1 MDCKLYQKRLILA
14 IGCCL
19 LAIGIQGQTNQQ
31 WRDSLNA
38 INKQIAQSPYS
49 VSLHLRK
56 AAINLELQQW
66 EFAVDEYK
74 TILRHD
80 EHNLTALFY
89 RAYAYTHLRRYD
101 LAKND
106 YNDILLEKPTHLE
119 ARLGLAYDYQLMD
132 KRNDALDL
140 LNIVVEQHPDSVSG
154 YVARASLETD
164 MKRYEAALYDW
175 EQASRLNPENTDYL
189 LSHIDVLI
197 RLGRKDTAR
206 RELELLSSRGV
217 NQGALREFYR
227 RLKEMK

>member
-1 MDCKLYQKRLILA
+1 MDCKLHQKRLIL
-14 IGCCL
+14 GL
-19 LAIGIQGQTNQQ
+19 VLSLMTLGIQGQTNQQ

-38 INKQIAQSPYS
+38 INQKIAQSPYS

-74 TILRHD
+74 TILLHD
-80 EHNLTALFY
+80 ENNLTALFY

-119 ARLGLAYDYQLMD
+119 ARLGLAYVYQLMG

-175 EQASRLNPENTDYL
+175 EEASRLDPDNTDYQ
-189 LSHIDVLI
+189 LSYIDVLI
-197 RLGRKDTAR
+197 RLGRKDAAR
-206 RELELLSSRGV
+206 RELDKLSGRGV
-217 NQGALREFYR
+217 NQGALRGFYQ
-227 RLKEMK
+227 RLKEK

>member
-1 MDCKLYQKRLILA
+1 MDCKLHPKRIVIGVGCWLLGVGALA
-14 IGCCL
+14 
-19 LAIGIQGQTNQQ
+19 QTNQE

-38 INKQIAQSPYS
+38 INQQIARSPYS

-80 EHNLTALFY
+80 EKNLTALFY

-106 YNDILLEKPTHLE
+106 YNDVLLEKPTHME
-119 ARLGLAYDYQLMD
+119 ARLGLSYVYQLMG

-140 LNIVVEQHPDSVSG
+140 LSIVIEQHPDSVSG
-154 YVARASLETD
+154 YVARAALETE
-164 MKRYEAALYDW
+164 MQRYDAALYDW
-175 EQASRLNPENTDYL
+175 EKAKSLDPYNSDYQ
-189 LSHIDVLI
+189 LSYVDVLI
-197 RLGRKDTAR
+197 RLGRKEAAR
-206 RELELLSSRGV
+206 RELDVLSGRGV
-217 NQGALREFYR
+217 SQGALRSFYK
-227 RLKEMK
+227 RLK